1 MKNKKGQ
8 GLSLNTIIIAAI
20 ALLVLVVLVMIFT
33 GRMSV
38 FTGGVSGCVN
48 QGGKCGYTEPACITA
63 GGSPIAAT
71 CTEAAGGDECCVFEP

>member
-48 QGGKCGYTEPACITA
+48 QGGNCETGSSSSCPTNSIEITA
-63 GGSPIAAT
+63 K
-71 CTEAAGGDECCVFEP
+71 CNNNNKCCVSRP

>member
-48 QGGKCGYTEPACITA
+48 QGGNCDTDSCPTNSIEITA
-63 GGSPIAAT
+63 K
-71 CTEAAGGDECCVFEP
+71 CDNNKKCCVSRP

>member
-48 QGGKCGYTEPACITA
+48 QGGKCNSYDNEVACTNA
-63 GGSPIAAT
+63 GGSPITAK
-71 CTEAAGGDECCVFEP
+71 CGDSSQCCVFRP

>member
-48 QGGKCGYTEPACITA
+48 QGGKCMGNTECNTAPGTKITA
-63 GGSPIAAT
+63 SG
-71 CTEAAGGDECCVFEP
+71 CTTAGEICCVIKP